1 MTVDSVVISGAGPN
15 GLLLACELALAGVR
29 PVVLDRLPG
38 PSDEP
43 KANGLVG
50 QAIRQLDMRGLYHA
64 FGGDEG
70 PPRPAGGWP
79 FAGMALNFL
88 DIEPNPMHALLI
100 PQPRLVRLLEKH
112 ARGLGVD
119 IRWGHELVDLE
130 PGTESVAVTVA
141 GDGRPYELRTRYL
154 VGADGGRSFV
164 RKRAGIGFPG
174 HTSPIE
180 SRVAHVG
187 LPDEFLVPGQGYDIP
202 GFGRLRFG
210 YNRFERGSII
220 LFPLEPDRPL
230 LGTIEYGRASQS
242 ADDMTLDELRAS
254 VRRLIG
260 VDVPLDTPKSA
271 GPHALR
277 RLENINSRQADRY
290 RAGRVLLLG
299 DAAHVHSPMGGP
311 GLNLGLADA
320 VNLGWKLAAVVSG
333 WHVDD
338 LLDTYESERY
348 PVGERVMMHS
358 QAQLALSAPG
368 PDVEALRTLFGEL
381 SQQRGVSQHL
391 ADLLAGSD
399 VRYEVGDDHPLS
411 GRMAPELT
419 LTDGRRLAEL
429 LHRGHAVLLD
439 LDGGVAAAVGEPW
452 VKRVDPITA
461 SAQERPAAAM
471 LVRPDGYVAW
481 AAERFDDAGADALRI
496 ALTRWFG
503 YPLPNV
509 SQGWSRNRPTL
520 RPAKRGCTP

>member
-1 MTVDSVVISGAGPN
+1 MSAENVVISGAGPN

-29 PVVLDRLPG
+29 PVVLDRLPA
-38 PSDEP
+38 PSEEP

-50 QAIRQLDMRGLYHA
+50 QVIRQLDMRGLYHA
-64 FGGDEG
+64 FGGEEG
-70 PPRPAGGWP
+70 PPRPAAGWP
-79 FAGMALNFL
+79 FAGIALSFSN
-88 DIEPNPMHALLI
+88 IAPNPMHALLI

-112 ARGLGVD
+112 ALGLGVD
-119 IRWGHELVDLE
+119 IRWGHELIGLE
-130 PGTESVAVTVA
+130 PGPDSVAVTV
-141 GDGRPYELRTRYL
+141 GVEGQTYDLRARYL

-187 LPDEFLVPGQGYDIP
+187 LPDELLVPGQGYDIP

-230 LGTIEYGRASQS
+230 LGTIEYGEARQS
-242 ADDMTLDELRAS
+242 ADEDMTLDELRAS
-254 VRRLIG
+254 VRRIIG
-260 VDVPLDTPKSA
+260 VDVPLHTPKRA

-311 GLNLGLADA
+311 GLNLGLQDA
-320 VNLGWKLAAVVSG
+320 VNLGWKLAAVVNG
-333 WHVDD
+333 WQADD

-381 SQQRGVSQHL
+381 IQQRGVTEHL
-391 ADLLAGSD
+391 AHLLAGSD
-399 VRYEVGDDHPLS
+399 VRYDVGDDHPLS
-411 GRMAPELT
+411 GRMAPELA
-419 LTDGRRLAEL
+419 LADGRRLAEL
-429 LHRGHAVLLD
+429 LHRGRAVLLD
-439 LDGGVAAAVGEPW
+439 LDGGAAATVAEPW
-452 VKRVDPITA
+452 AERVDPIIA
-461 SAQERPAAAM
+461 AAEDPPAAAM

-481 AAERFDDAGADALRI
+481 AAEQFDDAGADALRV
-496 ALTRWFG
+496 ALGRWFG
-503 YPLPNV
+503 
-509 SQGWSRNRPTL
+509 STL
-520 RPAKRGCTP
+520 TPAKRGCTP

>member
-1 MTVDSVVISGAGPN
+1 MTAESVVIGGAGPN

-29 PVVLDRLPG
+29 PVVIDRLPG
-38 PSDEP
+38 PSEEP

-50 QAIRQLDMRGLYHA
+50 QVIRQLDMRGLYHA

-70 PPRPAGGWP
+70 PPRPAAGWP
-79 FAGMALNFL
+79 FAGMPLNFL
-88 DIEPNPMHALLI
+88 GIEANPMHALLI

-119 IRWGHELVDLE
+119 IRWGHELVELKSGPD
-130 PGTESVAVTVA
+130 SVALTVA
-141 GDGRPYELRTRYL
+141 AGGRTYELPTRYL

-164 RKRAGIGFPG
+164 RKCVGIGFPG

-187 LPDEFLVPGQGYDIP
+187 LPEEFLRPGRGYDIP
-202 GFGRLRFG
+202 GFGRLKFG

-230 LGTIEYGRASQS
+230 LGTIEYGEARQS
-242 ADDMTLDELRAS
+242 ADDDMTLDELRAS
-254 VRRLIG
+254 VRRIIG
-260 VDVPLDTPKSA
+260 VDVPLDTPKVP

-290 RAGRVLLLG
+290 RVGRVLLLG

-311 GLNLGLADA
+311 GLNLGLQDA
-320 VNLGWKLAAVVSG
+320 VNLGWKLAAVVNG
-333 WHVDD
+333 WHSDE

-381 SQQRGVSQHL
+381 IQQRGVTEHL
-391 ADLLAGSD
+391 AHLLAGSD
-399 VRYEVGDDHPLS
+399 LRYDVGDDHPLS
-411 GRMAPELT
+411 GRMVPELV

-429 LHRGHAVLLD
+429 LHRGRAVLLD
-439 LDGGVAAAVGEPW
+439 LAGGTAAAVGEPW
-452 VKRVDPITA
+452 AERVDPITA
-461 SAQERPAAAM
+461 TAELPPAAAM

-481 AAERFDDAGADALRI
+481 AVGRFDDAGADALRV

-503 YPLPNV
+503 GPRTASPSPWV
-509 SQGWSRNRPTL
+509 PGREAMR
-520 RPAKRGCTP
+520 RR

>member
-1 MTVDSVVISGAGPN
+1 MTAESVVISGAGPN

-29 PVVLDRLPG
+29 PVVLDRLPA
-38 PSDEP
+38 PSEEP

-50 QAIRQLDMRGLYHA
+50 QVIRQLDMRGLYHA
-64 FGGDEG
+64 FGGEEA
-70 PPRPAGGWP
+70 PPRPVAGWP
-79 FAGMALNFL
+79 FAGLALNFG
-88 DIEPNPMHALLI
+88 DIAPNPMHALLI

-119 IRWGHELVDLE
+119 IRWGHEVVDVE
-130 PGTESVAVTVA
+130 PGPESVAATVA
-141 GDGRPYELRTRYL
+141 VEGETYGLRTRYL
-154 VGADGGRSFV
+154 VGADGGRSFI
-164 RKRAGIGFPG
+164 RKRVGIGFPG

-180 SRVAHVG
+180 SRIAHVG
-187 LPDEFLVPGQGYDIP
+187 LRDELLVPGQGYDIP
-202 GFGRLRFG
+202 GFGFLKFG

-220 LFPLEPDRPL
+220 LFPLEPERPL
-230 LGTIEYGRASQS
+230 LGTVEYGVARQS
-242 ADDMTLDELRAS
+242 ADDDMTLDELRES
-254 VRRLIG
+254 IRRIIG
-260 VDVPLDTPKSA
+260 VDVPVDAPKTT

-311 GLNLGLADA
+311 GLNLGLQDA
-320 VNLGWKLAAVVSG
+320 VNLGWKLAAVVNG
-333 WHVDD
+333 WHSDD

-368 PDVEALRTLFGEL
+368 PDVEALRALFGEL
-381 SQQRGVSQHL
+381 IQQRGVTEHL
-391 ADLLAGSD
+391 AHLLAGSD
-399 VRYEVGDDHPLS
+399 VCYDVGDDHPLS
-411 GRMAPELT
+411 GRMVPEL
-419 LTDGRRLAEL
+419 LLADGRRLAEL
-429 LHRGHAVLLD
+429 LHRGRAVLLD
-439 LDGGVAAAVGEPW
+439 LDGGAAATVAELW
-452 VKRVDPITA
+452 AERVDPITA
-461 SAQERPAAAM
+461 AAEEPPAAAM

-481 AAERFDDAGADALRI
+481 AAERFDDAAADALRV

-503 YPLPNV
+503 
-509 SQGWSRNRPTL
+509 STL